1 MGLFDVLKKAATDAL
16 SGNSAGV
23 NRAANNVAQS
33 VSNAVKSA
41 ASKETKT
48 FTFNALPQSVEELK
62 ALPEA
67 ALDSPYK
74 AAALTVCALCVF
86 PENRA
91 ASIEMLN
98 FLKGPQPLSPKEEQF
113 IADRFMDGK
122 KYIPFS
128 YFEGATP
135 ANDYTPA
142 VPYKISVFS
151 NPYSFQDENY
161 ATLHIRSGGA
171 DSERQVKLRRKGD
184 QWFLWEQFLLSDIRQ
199 PKSADPWA

>member
-23 NRAANNVAQS
+23 NRAANNVANS

-41 ASKETKT
+41 ASKESKT

-67 ALDSPYK
+67 TLDSPFK

-86 PENRA
+86 PDNREA
-91 ASIEMLN
+91 AVEMLN
-98 FLKGPQPLSPKEEQF
+98 FLKGPQPLSTQEEHF

-122 KYIPFS
+122 RYVPFS

-135 ANDYTPA
+135 TNDYTPTA
-142 VPYKISVFS
+142 PYKITVFS
-151 NPYSFQDENY
+151 NPYSYQDPNY
-161 ATLHIRSGGA
+161 AVLFMKSGGA
-171 DSERQVKLRRKGD
+171 DSERQVKLRRKGN